1 LQIIYH
7 LEVKM
12 KLKFNDSQDF
22 QIKAIDSITDLFID
36 FGNYAK
42 EWDLTSD
49 DILSNIPEDEDLD
62 EDWLLTNLNAIQ
74 NNFNSEMDARQ
85 TPTMKIDVNR
95 SLDLDRGQ
103 MLEGVKNDVYQ
114 YPTFSV
120 EMETGTG
127 KTYVYLRTIYKLNKE
142 YGFSKFIIVV
152 PSVAIYQGVKKSFDI
167 MKDHFETIFGKQI
180 VALRAYDS
188 SKMQEV
194 KAYATNRNIEIL
206 LMTLA
211 SFNSTK
217 NNIYKRGE
225 LPGDLYP
232 YEYIQK
238 TRPIVFLDE
247 PQNMN
252 TQQSKD
258 AIRTLKPL
266 FSIRYSATHK
276 ETPNLTYRLTP
287 VEAFRRN
294 LVKKIQVIG
303 ITESETGGKPLMSL
317 KEVKGTGKSAK
328 AIIVTNTERNGLQRL
343 EEITLKTGD
352 SLQEKTNKKEHSG
365 HKVSNIGSG
374 KGQEFIEFE
383 NGLRLSFEG
392 GDGISRPDIFRFQI
406 RETILQHI
414 QMQERLL
421 PKGIKVLSLFFV
433 DKVAN
438 FVGDGKTAGIIK
450 NIYKEEFNKLKSKLN
465 FYKDKDPEELQAS
478 YFASYKKGRGANEQ
492 VVFLDD
498 EASNDDGRKAEREQF
513 ELIMTKKEELLSL
526 SNPVCFIFAH
536 SALKEGWDSPNVF
549 QICTLNQT
557 ISVSKKRQEIGRGLR
572 LAVDQNGERIFDDQ
586 VNILTV
592 VANESYE
599 SFANTLQSEYSE
611 KEGGAPPA
619 PKPKRAPANRQEK
632 HYAGQEFKEF
642 WDKLLRKSK
651 FEINI
656 DTEKLIALIRSRC
669 HNEIFPDPKLIITKG
684 KFVITNF
691 IFKLKGFEGEKAILD
706 IIIENSRGLRKP
718 EENLY
723 VEEGTDLE
731 KALKE
736 PGLRGFI
743 INSIDSK
750 RTNPEVVFKN
760 GEKVTKFKQ
769 LVYEVSDNRDQKT
782 QEVHHGLEKFKV
794 FNVVDK
800 IEEATSLT
808 KKTCL
813 RIFEAVPQDKRIKIF
828 TNPEG
833 FTNKLIDIT
842 KNALADHIAD
852 NIVFETS
859 DEILTRDIEE
869 LFPKTIEYVQTE
881 VVPTPL
887 NGLYDIT
894 QKDSEIEEVFI
905 STKLEKDN
913 KVLLFFKF
921 PSKYR
926 IHFPKLIGNYNP
938 DWAIVRKADNGNLK
952 IELVRETK
960 GTTDIEKLRFSHEI
974 RKIKVAEK
982 HFAQLGIDYRV
993 IKGDENGWWKSY
1005 EEDTNQITLYPNL
1018 DENNNLNIAAE
1029 D

>member
-1 LQIIYH
+1 
-7 LEVKM
+7 M

-22 QIKAIDSITDLFID
+22 QIKAIDSIADLFVD
-36 FGNYAK
+36 FGNYSK

-49 DILSNIPEDEDLD
+49 DIVSNIPENEDLD
-62 EDWLLTNLNAIQ
+62 EEWLLSNLNTIQ
-74 NNFNSEMDARQ
+74 TVFNSEMDARQ

-152 PSVAIYQGVKKSFDI
+152 PSVAIFQGVKKSFDI

-180 VALRAYDS
+180 IALRAYDS
-188 SKMQEV
+188 SRMPEV

-225 LPGDLYP
+225 LPGDLFP

-238 TRPIVFLDE
+238 TRPIVILDE

-276 ETPNLTYRLTP
+276 ETPNLVYRLTP
-287 VEAFRRN
+287 LEAFRRN
-294 LVKKIQVIG
+294 LVKKIQVVG
-303 ITESETGGKPLMSL
+303 ITESETGGKALMSL
-317 KEVKGTGKSAK
+317 KEVKGSGKSAK
-328 AIIVTNTERNGLQRL
+328 AVIVTNTDKKGVQKL

-352 SLQEKTNKKEHSG
+352 NLLDKTNRKEHEG
-365 HKVSNIGSG
+365 HKVTNIGSG

-383 NGLRLSFEG
+383 NGVRLSFSG
-392 GDGISRPDIFRFQI
+392 GDGVSRPDIFRFQI
-406 RETILQHI
+406 RETLLQHI
-414 QMQERLL
+414 RMQDKLL
-421 PKGIKVLSLFFV
+421 PKGIKVISLFFI
-433 DKVAN
+433 DKVIN
-438 FVGDGKTAGIIK
+438 FVGDAKTEGIIK
-450 NIYKEEFNKLKSKLN
+450 RIYKEEFDQLKGRLD
-465 FYKDKDPEELQAS
+465 FFKDKDPEKLQAS
-478 YFASYKKGRGANEQ
+478 YFASYKKGKGTAEQ
-492 VVFLDD
+492 TVYLDE
-498 EASNDDGRKAEREQF
+498 EASNEDGRKAEREQF
-513 ELIMTKKEELLSL
+513 ELIMTRKEELLSL
-526 SNPVCFIFAH
+526 GNDVCFIFAH
-536 SALKEGWDSPNVF
+536 SALKEGWDNPNVF

-557 ISVSKKRQEIGRGLR
+557 LSVSKKRQEIGRGLR
-572 LAVDQNGERIFDDQ
+572 LAVDQSGERIFDDQ

-592 VANESYE
+592 IANESYE

-611 KEGGAPPA
+611 KEGGAPPV
-619 PKPKRAPANRQEK
+619 PKPKRAPAERQDK
-632 HYAGQEFKEF
+632 HYEGKEFKEF

-656 DTEKLIALIRSRC
+656 NSDQLVSLIKTRC
-669 HNEIFPDPKLIITKG
+669 KKETFPDPKVVITKG
-684 KFVITNF
+684 KFVITNY
-691 IFKLKGFEGEKAILD
+691 IFKLKGFEGNKAIIDL
-706 IIIENSRGLRKP
+706 IIENSRGLRDPK
-718 EENLY
+718 ENLK

-731 KALKE
+731 STLKE

-750 RTNPEVVFKN
+750 RTNPEIVFRN
-760 GEKVTKFKQ
+760 GEKITKFKQ

-782 QEVHHGLEKFKV
+782 KEVHHGIEKYKV
-794 FNVVDK
+794 FNIIDK
-800 IEEATSLT
+800 LEEATSLT
-808 KKTCL
+808 KRTCF

-833 FTNKLIDIT
+833 FSNKLIEIT
-842 KNALADHIAD
+842 RNALADHMAE
-852 NIVFETS
+852 NIVFETT
-859 DEILTRDIEE
+859 DEKFTRDIEE

-881 VVPTPL
+881 VVPTPQ
-887 NGLYDIT
+887 NGLYNIT
-894 QKDSEIEEVFI
+894 QKDSEIEEAFI
-905 STKLEKDN
+905 SAKLENDKE
-913 KVLLFFKF
+913 VLLFFKF

-938 DWAIVRKADNGNLK
+938 DWAIVRKGENGNVK

-960 GTTDIEKLRFSHEI
+960 GTTEIEKLRFSHEI

-982 HFAQLGIDYRV
+982 HFQQLGIDYRV
-993 IKGDENGWWKSY
+993 IKGDEENWWKSSKDVGNEAKVY
-1005 EEDTNQITLYPNL
+1005 RILEDEDDNL
-1018 DENNNLNIAAE
+1018 SIAAE